1 MFLILKSEKKI
12 VGIRVK
18 LFFIRNCKMPKKGGP
33 PTSALKH
40 LTAAVASFVHNF
52 PTVSPLN
59 CEILSPLVRG
69 LQAYSNVLDL
79 FFIFP

>member
-1 MFLILKSEKKI
+1 
-12 VGIRVK
+12 
-18 LFFIRNCKMPKKGGP
+18 MPKKGGR

-69 LQAYSNVLDL
+69 LQAYSNM
-79 FFIFP
+79 F